1 MLDGKRFDCIVLIL
15 KSRKDISRNVL
26 GLLTISRR
34 TWKLDLTEGKPPNLL
49 AGCIRKSGSHSSS

>member
-1 MLDGKRFDCIVLIL
+1 MLDGKRFDCIVFIL

-26 GLLTISRR
+26 G